1 MAFDDVLGRQVK
13 QVCTGHG
20 VSVVTLSG
28 YRTFALQVDKTRK
41 HAQGRDLALVVGA
54 LVGRYVKLG
63 LERKVLE
70 AIALNVFNVAV
81 TKTCSKA

>member
-1 MAFDDVLGRQVK
+1 MAFDDVLWPSVK

-20 VSVVTLSG
+20 VSVVSLSG

-54 LVGRYVKLG
+54 LVSRYVKLG

-70 AIALNVFNVAV
+70 DIARTVFNVAV
-81 TKTCSKA
+81 PKARS